1 MNQKNIFLSFLFVAF
16 IIVGCNN
23 TDDMLLSYQHTV
35 QVGLYSRSTHNDTTL
50 TSVQVYGIGRED
62 SLLYDVESVSSLF
75 LNMNM
80 NADNTQ
86 YVFKTQTLQDEL
98 FFSYRKRLSPV
109 SGSGGITMELTLDSV
124 GHTSVFVDS
133 VAITYAEVNYNESR
147 ENVQIFV
154 Y

>member
-1 MNQKNIFLSFLFVAF
+1 MSLLFVAF

>member
-1 MNQKNIFLSFLFVAF
+1 MNQNVRILASVLVILVLQA
-16 IIVGCNN
+16 CNN
-23 TDDMLLSYQHTV
+23 TDDMLMSYQHTV

-50 TSVQVYGIGRED
+50 TNVQVYGIGRED
-62 SLLYDVESVSSLF
+62 SLLYDTESVSTLF

-80 NADNTQ
+80 NADTTK

-124 GHTSVFVDS
+124 GHTNVFIDS
-133 VAITYAEVNYNESR
+133 VSISYAEVNYNESI